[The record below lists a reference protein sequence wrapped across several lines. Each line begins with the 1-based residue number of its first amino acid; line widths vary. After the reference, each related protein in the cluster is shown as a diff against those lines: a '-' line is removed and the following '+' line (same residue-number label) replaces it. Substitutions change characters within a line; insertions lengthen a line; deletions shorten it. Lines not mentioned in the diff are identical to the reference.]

1 MQDLYNKV
9 QKGGVSRIWG
19 GYSEELWGV
28 VEKCLSKSASK
39 RPDCDTLLRTITLFR
54 KNSVKNEESSIFSS
68 DTNKLLKTIK
78 VPRNLRCLVNV
89 LPKANYDK
97 SGRELSFPKIS
108 SKKEDK
114 ENLKPVLC
122 QAQSVKHIKMPRLD
136 VRSKSPSIF
145 K

>member
-9 QKGGVSRIWG
+9 QKGGVGRIWA

-39 RPDCDTLLRTITLFR
+39 RPDCDTLIRTITLLR
-54 KNSVKNEESSIFSS
+54 KNSVKTEETSIFSS

-89 LPKANYDK
+89 LPKANYEK
-97 SGRELSFPKIS
+97 SERELSFPKIS
-108 SKKEDK
+108 QKKNNK
-114 ENLKPVLC
+114 ENLKPGNGQVH
-122 QAQSVKHIKMPRLD
+122 SVKHIKMPRLEI
-136 VRSKSPSIF
+136 RSKSPSIF